1 MTVSPDQ
8 LNSFFTAFQTLA
20 QTPEDAGIRQTVV
33 QAGQQVATTFN
44 TLNTQLQN
52 IEYQVGQ
59 QINSDV
65 GEINQDSAKIADINS
80 QILAGGSANPS
91 PELQDQMDNAISQ
104 LSSLIN
110 VKVTTDPTG
119 ITSVVAGGAV
129 IVAAGTAYNLK
140 MNQTSTGIS
149 IGRADSSVAATVS
162 SGEVAGLLNS
172 YNGQIA
178 SFSNQLDGIANTLI
192 QNVNAFNS
200 TGYTLS
206 TNGSPAQTGGNFF
219 VGNSAGSIAV
229 SPDIVSNL
237 NNIAASSSGDPGD
250 GGNATAIADLL
261 NAPVTSNGQSILT
274 SYQGLIGQVGTASQ
288 QASDSVQTLQTSQN
302 QLQSLQSSVSG
313 VSLNEELTN
322 LIQYQHSFEAAST
335 IATTANQIYETIIGM
350 VSS

>member
-1 MTVSPDQ
+1 
-8 LNSFFTAFQTLA
+8 
-20 QTPEDAGIRQTVV
+20 
-33 QAGQQVATTFN
+33 
-44 TLNTQLQN
+44 
-52 IEYQVGQ
+52 
-59 QINSDV
+59 
-65 GEINQDSAKIADINS
+65 
-80 QILAGGSANPS
+80 
-91 PELQDQMDNAISQ
+91 MDNAISQ